1 MSTTFPLLFSPF
13 KLGSMQLKNRIVLPP
28 MGTGLGEPGGFVS
41 QRTLDYYE
49 ARAKGGTG
57 LIIVEGSAPG
67 TKCQFGAQLCLG
79 SDKHIDGWKR
89 LAETVHKQGA
99 KIAVQLM
106 HGGNQLVDG
115 KLTQVSPS
123 PIICLHRNIGIGGQP
138 PHQLN
143 YDEIAE
149 IVQWHADAA
158 RRAKEAGLDGVE
170 IHGAHQYIIASF
182 LSGASNGRT
191 DEYGGT
197 PEKKARF
204 AIEILQASRKAVGPD
219 FLLWI
224 RLNAQEYGV
233 PNGVTIEE
241 TKTIV
246 PMLVE
251 AGAQAIHVSAY
262 GAGSFSTKAP
272 ISDTPGA
279 ILPLAVEVKKVT
291 KVPVIAVGRLDSE
304 TGEQALK
311 EGKADLIALG
321 RRLLADPDLPNKVAG
336 NKFNDII
343 PCIGCMECIDRV
355 PGAVRSPGMCT
366 INPEAGR
373 EREYIISKASKKKTV
388 VVIGGGPSGLEA
400 ARVTALRGHKVI
412 LFEKSSQPGGLLN
425 VASVP
430 PNKGDIA
437 PWLKHLV
444 YSTKQAGVEIRLGFE
459 ATVNNI
465 QDAKPDAVI
474 IATGGSP
481 ILPQIPGI
489 ESATVLY
496 AQDVLSGKTK
506 TGQNVVVLGGG
517 RVGCETGYYLANLGK
532 KVAIVEI
539 LPHAAP
545 EMGMMTRR
553 RLMDGLRGKQVLLL
567 TNTKCEEIKPDSVTV
582 GNGEGQRT
590 IRPVDTVVLAVGYKS
605 NDDLFKSL
613 QGKVS
618 EIFKVGDASQIKG
631 IRDAMNDGYKAGLS
645 V

>member
-1 MSTTFPLLFSPF
+1 
-13 KLGSMQLKNRIVLPP
+13 MQLKNRIVMAP
-28 MGTGLGEPGGFVS
+28 MGSRYGEQGGFVG
-41 QRTLDYYE
+41 QRSIDYYE

-67 TKCQFGAQLCLG
+67 LKCSFGNQLSLG
-79 SDKHIDGWKR
+79 SDRHIEGWKK
-89 LAETVHKQGA
+89 LADAVHKHGA

-106 HGGNQLVDG
+106 HGGTQLVDG
-115 KLTQVSPS
+115 KPMQVSPS
-123 PIICLHRNIGIGGQP
+123 AVISLHRNIGINGQP
-138 PHQLN
+138 PHELTLE
-143 YDEIAE
+143 EIAE
-149 IVQWHADAA
+149 IVQMHADAA
-158 RRAKEAGLDGVE
+158 RRAKEAGFDGVE
-170 IHGAHQYIIASF
+170 MHGAHGYIIASF
-182 LSGASNGRT
+182 LSGASNVRT
-191 DEYGGT
+191 DKYGGT

-204 AIEILQASRKAVGPD
+204 AIEILQAARKAVGPD
-219 FLLWI
+219 FSLWI

-241 TKTIV
+241 TRKIV
-246 PMLVE
+246 PLLVE

-262 GAGSFSTKAP
+262 GAGSFSTLAP

-279 ILPLAVEVKKVT
+279 ILPLSAEVKKVT
-291 KVPVIAVGRLDSE
+291 KVPVIAVGRLDQE
-304 TGEQALK
+304 TGEQALQ

-321 RRLLADPDLPNKVAG
+321 RRLLADPELPNKVAA
-336 NKFNDII
+336 NRFDDIR
-343 PCIGCMECIDRV
+343 PCIGCMECIEGLGTRT
-355 PGAVRSPGMCT
+355 GGLGCT

-388 VVIGGGPSGLEA
+388 VVAGSGPAGLEA
-400 ARVTALRGHKVI
+400 ARVAALRGHKVI

-437 PWLKHLV
+437 PWLKHLI
-444 YSTKQAGVEIRLGFE
+444 YAARLSGVEFRLGME
-459 ATVNNI
+459 ATEKNI

-489 ESATVLY
+489 DNVTVLY

-506 TGQNVVVLGGG
+506 TGQNVVILGGG
-517 RVGCETGYYLANLGK
+517 RVGCETGYYLANMGK

-545 EMGMMTRR
+545 EMGMMSRR

-582 GNGEGQRT
+582 GNSEGQRT
-590 IRPVDTVVLAVGYKS
+590 IRPVDTIVLAVGYRS
-605 NDDLFKSL
+605 NDDLYRSL
-613 QGKVS
+613 QGKIAEVQR
-618 EIFKVGDASQIKG
+618 VGDASQIKG
-631 IRDAMNDGYKAGLS
+631 IREAMNDGYQAGLS